1 MREADGLVLS
11 PCNLTPTDR
20 QQAPALYK
28 ALTMAQN
35 LLREGQSVAQA
46 KAAVTTLFADRPGF
60 RLEYT
65 EIANADTLQPVTEVL
80 APGQTA
86 LCITAYLGHVRLID
100 NLVF

>member
-1 MREADGLVLS
+1 
-11 PCNLTPTDR
+11 
-20 QQAPALYK
+20 
-28 ALTMAQN
+28 MAQN

-46 KAAVTTLFADRPGF
+46 KAAVMALFADRPGF
-60 RLEYT
+60 RLEYI
-65 EIANADTLQPVTEVL
+65 EVANADTLQPVTEVL